1 MLIWSAWSICFIT
14 DAINFWYNGINIFA
28 NILSQIVYYN
38 FVLIKL
44 DEFTHIQ
51 VISFE
56 QYIL

>member
-38 FVLIKL
+38 FALIKL

-56 QYIL
+56 